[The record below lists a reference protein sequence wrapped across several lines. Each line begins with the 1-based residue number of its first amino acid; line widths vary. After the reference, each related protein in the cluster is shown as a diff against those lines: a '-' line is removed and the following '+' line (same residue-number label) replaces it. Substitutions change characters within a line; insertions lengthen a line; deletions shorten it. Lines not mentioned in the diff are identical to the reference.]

1 VLSCFCLIAQH
12 SGSHLDISATLAEV
26 SSLNVD
32 DRLRL
37 VEAIWDNIIAENRQP
52 ELTEAQKQELKR
64 RLARHA
70 ASPEDVVSW
79 EEVKREALA
88 RARR

>member
-1 VLSCFCLIAQH
+1 MN
-12 SGSHLDISATLAEV
+12 ISATLAEV

-37 VEAIWDNIIAENRQP
+37 VEAIWDSIVAENGQP
-52 ELTEAQKQELKR
+52 EVTEAQQEELER

-70 ASPEDVVSW
+70 ASPDDVVSW
-79 EEVKREALA
+79 EEVKRDALA
-88 RARR
+88 RATR